1 MKKRIIYFCSGVG
14 KLFNEV
20 EKFSCLG
27 KSKFQIEAV
36 IADRPCKAAKL
47 AQSKNIKT
55 HIINY
60 KNYPNE
66 DLFNQDIFN
75 VVDKYKP
82 DFMVL
87 NYGRLIKEPLLE
99 KYKNRII
106 NVHYSLLPSHKGF
119 KGIESAINYG
129 NKIIG
134 VTTHFINEDFD
145 CGPII
150 AQSAGGISAGD
161 NLDVIER
168 EQLDRAIKLTIQ
180 SCQWFA
186 EGKIKIKNNIVQIKD
201 VKVGKEN
208 IFSPNID
215 YI

>member
-1 MKKRIIYFCSGVG
+1 MKKRIIYFVSGNG

-20 EKFSCLG
+20 ERFSCLD
-27 KSKFQIEAV
+27 KSKFKIQAV

-47 AQSKNIKT
+47 AKSKKIET
-55 HIINY
+55 HIINFKDY
-60 KNYPNE
+60 LYE
-66 DLFNQDIFN
+66 DLFNQEIYD
-75 VVDKYKP
+75 VVNKYKP
-82 DFMVL
+82 DFIVL
-87 NYGRLIKEPLLE
+87 NYSRLIKKPLLE
-99 KYKNRII
+99 EYKNRII
-106 NVHYSLLPSHKGF
+106 NIHYSLLPSHKGF
-119 KGIESAINYG
+119 KGIESAINNG

-134 VTTHFINEDFD
+134 VTTHFINADFD
-145 CGPII
+145 SGPII

-161 NLDVIER
+161 NLDDIEQ

-186 EGKIKIKNNIVQIKD
+186 EGKLKIKNNIVQIKD